1 MSQNINNGSAEELSA
16 ENKNTAYSLSKVK
29 SMSQEFALRKNN
41 APTPRITRKNSMTA
55 SIGQTSVDRLSR
67 TSSVERVDSVK
78 AEVEEVLGIMNA
90 NIDKIKKDLNWS
102 PTISIKDGI
111 KTYL

>member
-1 MSQNINNGSAEELSA
+1 MFEHEYEYIPARMGE
-16 ENKNTAYSLSKVK
+16 
-29 SMSQEFALRKNN
+29 AL
-41 APTPRITRKNSMTA
+41 ITY
-55 SIGQTSVDRLSR
+55 
-67 TSSVERVDSVK
+67 
-78 AEVEEVLGIMNA
+78 A

>member
-1 MSQNINNGSAEELSA
+1 MKFYESTPYTQGTQQVALVDIDETICCYPNTRRYDLAE
-16 ENKNTAYSLSKVK
+16 
-29 SMSQEFALRKNN
+29 
-41 APTPRITRKNSMTA
+41 PIH
-55 SIGQTSVDRLSR
+55 
-67 TSSVERVDSVK
+67 
-78 AEVEEVLGIMNA
+78 A